1 MKVKLNPYQVLES
14 ELTND
19 QLKIIL
25 RTNGGK
31 FLNALAVIMLPKDGN
46 KYADR
51 VFERVVLNAFLLRV
65 NCSKKRK

>member
-1 MKVKLNPYQVLES
+1 MKVKLNQYQVLES

-31 FLNALAVIMLPKDGN
+31 FLNTLAAIMLPKDGN

-51 VFERVVLNAFLLRV
+51 VFERIVLNAFLLRV